1 MNTASVNLKIKYMKK
16 HWTEKQT
23 DEYTWGDALPGGLI
37 FLIIMFG
44 IIFGLNAQSKYEIN
58 DNAYWTLEDNKAVLF
73 VKHTPEDNI
82 PDKID
87 DSAALLLGGAIITAD
102 VKQENGYVILKR
114 IKIVQNGNALTPG
127 VQLTLKANDLFFNRK
142 GEVNKKIQKGKRPK
156 SIQRWSDF
164 FIGMIKQ
171 Y

>member
-1 MNTASVNLKIKYMKK
+1 MKK
-16 HWTEKQT
+16 
-23 DEYTWGDALPGGLI
+23 LI
-37 FLIIMFG
+37 FVLLIAIQAQ
-44 IIFGLNAQSKYEIN
+44 AQSTYKIY

-73 VKHTPEDNI
+73 VKHTPEDAI

-87 DSAALLLGGAIITAD
+87 DSASLLLGGAIITAD
-102 VKQENGYVILKR
+102 VNQENGYIILKR

-127 VQLTLKANDLFFNRK
+127 VQLTLKANDFFFNRK
-142 GEVNKKIQKGKRPK
+142 GEIHKKIRKGKRPAH
-156 SIQRWSDF
+156 IRRWTDT